1 MKRLFALGLAL
12 CLLLAAC
19 HQRGNDIVIEGDFTH
34 GDNALVRL
42 SWTSPD
48 GTVVLDSVKMKNGH
62 FCFTLRATDDES
74 RARNATPMLYRLD
87 LGHNNAITTIAQ
99 GGEHLRFTADATNLV
114 RTYRVSGGE
123 EALLCCQLDSALS
136 VLAQQAEEW
145 YPYYQKNIEND
156 SIRARIEARYMELV
170 NAHTAY
176 LVDFIQHHP
185 QNMASYMAFYQQYN
199 RRVFLDREKYDDLLR
214 TLTQTLKQQYPDSPY
229 ILMMER
235 RMERMDLQKQLQL

>member
-74 RARNATPMLYRLD
+74 RSRNATPILYRLD

-99 GGEHLRFTADATNLV
+99 GGQHLRFTADATNLV

-123 EALLCCQLDSALS
+123 EALS
-136 VLAQQAEEW
+136 
-145 YPYYQKNIEND
+145 
-156 SIRARIEARYMELV
+156 
-170 NAHTAY
+170 
-176 LVDFIQHHP
+176 
-185 QNMASYMAFYQQYN
+185 
-199 RRVFLDREKYDDLLR
+199 EKYR
-214 TLTQTLKQQYPDSPY
+214 KRFYPRQHRSPLY
-229 ILMMER
+229 GTGQCPYGISGGFHPTSSAEYGFLYGF
-235 RMERMDLQKQLQL
+235 LPAI

>member
-1 MKRLFALGLAL
+1 MRRLFCLVLALGL
-12 CLLLAAC
+12 LLSAC
-19 HQRGNDIVIEGDFTH
+19 RQRGNDLVFEGDFH
-34 GDNALVRL
+34 NGGNALVRL
-42 SWTSPD
+42 SLIGADESI
-48 GTVVLDSVKMKNGH
+48 VLDSVKMKNGH

-99 GGEHLRFTADATNLV
+99 GGQHLRFTADAANLV

-156 SIRARIEARYMELV
+156 SIRASIEARYMELV

-176 LVDFIQHHP
+176 LKDFIQKHP
-185 QNMASYMAFYQQYN
+185 QNMASYIAFYQQYN
-199 RRVFLDREKYDDLLR
+199 RRVFLDREQYDGLLR

-235 RMERMDLQKQLQL
+235 RMERMDLQKQIQL